1 MFRDEKELINSLVK
15 MLSGKTAENCKMT
28 NSENEAIEKYRDK
41 DGFINLTKVKDNNEI
56 NRIVKIV
63 DKKNYLE
70 SLLAEKDDT
79 QIMAD
84 KLADELFALT
94 GADTIDIK
102 INTPN
107 GTDNYYFTSSDTD
120 NDDNTPEDTS
130 NEDKATKDVVITNET
145 PCQTK
150 NESVNIG
157 KRIVLYNVGGNYIP
171 SFYNAVLHICNHE
184 HFAEDG
190 VYSEFGVIPNEVDV
204 CILLPNIWNK
214 IYSNAVEDF
223 AEKVKN
229 GTEVYVINPETFELT
244 QITCAKELWEYEMTA
259 IQEEYL

>member
-1 MFRDEKELINSLVK
+1 
-15 MLSGKTAENCKMT
+15 MLK
-28 NSENEAIEKYRDK
+28 IYRDK

-120 NDDNTPEDTS
+120 NDDNVPEDTS
-130 NEDKATKDVVITNET
+130 DEDKTTKDVVITNEI
-145 PCQTK
+145 PCQTI
-150 NESVNIG
+150 NESVNI
-157 KRIVLYNVGGNYIP
+157 V
-171 SFYNAVLHICNHE
+171 
-184 HFAEDG
+184 
-190 VYSEFGVIPNEVDV
+190 
-204 CILLPNIWNK
+204 
-214 IYSNAVEDF
+214 
-223 AEKVKN
+223 
-229 GTEVYVINPETFELT
+229 
-244 QITCAKELWEYEMTA
+244 
-259 IQEEYL
+259 